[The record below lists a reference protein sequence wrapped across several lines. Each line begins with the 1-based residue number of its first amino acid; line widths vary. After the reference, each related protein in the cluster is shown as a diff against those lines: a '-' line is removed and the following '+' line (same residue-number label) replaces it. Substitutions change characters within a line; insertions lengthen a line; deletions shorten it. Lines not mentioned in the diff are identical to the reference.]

1 MMEDVIEGY
10 IEHIVY
16 RNEENGYTVLNL
28 SADGEDVTC
37 VGNIPLLSEGEYVEF
52 KGEYITHAVYGQ
64 QLKIA
69 SFQIKMPS
77 DLDAIER
84 YLGSGA
90 IKGVGAALAARIVR
104 KFKEDTFRIMEEEPQ
119 RLAEVKGISLRI
131 AQDIAAQV
139 AGRANQRRAVIFL
152 QDYGI
157 SLQTAV
163 KIYAQYQEQIYEIIR
178 KNPYRL
184 AEDMEGIGFKTA
196 DEIAVK
202 SGILRDSEFRIRSG
216 ISYTLMLASQEGH
229 TYLPRQVL
237 SRRCSELLQI
247 EESLIEEQYMNLQM
261 ERKIICVQK
270 EETEV
275 YLSLFYTMEANSATL
290 LERLNVD
297 CSFSEEELE
306 KRIKEIEKETKQV
319 LDERQMQAVK
329 EAVGHGLLLLTGGPG
344 TGKTTT
350 INTIIRYFRKD
361 GLKIRLAAPTG
372 RAAKRMSEMTGV
384 EASTIHRMLEVS
396 GGMASAEG
404 YGRDE
409 ENPIDAD
416 VIIIDEMSMVD
427 ISLMYAL
434 LKAISVGSRLILV
447 GDINQLPSVGPGSV
461 FKDLIESG
469 AFPTVRLTKIFR
481 QARESDIILNA
492 HKINEGEKVILDN
505 QSRDFFFL
513 KRDETNKII
522 NVVLQLVYQKMPKY
536 VDAKPSEIQ
545 VLTPSRKGLLGVD
558 NLNRILQMYLN
569 PKDEKKREK
578 LYGNTIFREGD
589 KVMQVKNNYQL
600 EWEVLGKYGIPIE
613 KGSGVFNG
621 DMGVIRE
628 INDFAGQMT
637 IEFDD
642 HHSVE
647 YSYKMLD
654 ELELAYAITI
664 HKSQGSEYPAVV
676 IPLLGGP
683 KMLLNRNL
691 LYTAVTRAKKCVVLV
706 GSEHTFEE
714 MEKNVMQ
721 QKRFSGLKDRILEAG
736 QNM

>member
-1 MMEDVIEGY
+1 MEDVIEGY

-275 YLSLFYTMEANSATL
+275 YLSSFYTMEANSATL

-396 GGMASAEG
+396 GGMSSAEG

-434 LKAISVGSRLILV
+434 LKAITVGSRLILV

-513 KRDETNKII
+513 KRYETNKII

-545 VLTPSRKGLLGVD
+545 VLTPSRKGFLGVD
-558 NLNRILQMYLN
+558 NLNRVLQMYLN

-706 GSEHTFEE
+706 GNEHTFEE